1 MVALISVQVKKGENH
16 LLSSHLQ
23 GKSHFVSADPSLYE
37 K

>member
-1 MVALISVQVKKGENH
+1 MVALISVQVNH